1 MSWYF
6 TRGFSGV
13 LSTSLPGTARPSELI
28 LWTDAAREFRSWLG
42 GPSKIPS
49 TATDDLWKDRQRHH
63 RRHSV

>member
-49 TATDDLWKDRQRHH
+49 TATDDLKGT
-63 RRHSV
+63 